1 MRQDLR
7 MDSDRCSPSWQM
19 TLCEA
24 SRELWQQK
32 LYATFK
38 VESDTVESYLPLT

>member
-1 MRQDLR
+1 

-38 VESDTVESYLPLT
+38 VESETVESYLPLT